1 VGVRNQTPGGF
12 GVSYRCSTLAG
23 MAWTRA
29 LLAALAVC
37 VLLLT
42 GSAGC
47 GTSSADG
54 QGSGGD
60 SPSPVGKVLKDTD
73 GEGRH
78 YREVKDE
85 EAPDVGIE
93 VQPAA
98 DDGWN
103 VRLTLENFRLS
114 PAGAKKAVAGRGI
127 VRLFVDGHPVAHLR
141 TTEYRLSARYVPQG
155 THHVTARLY
164 ADDGTVWAVD
174 GEPVESTADI
184 TASGPSGPSEPSG
197 TGESS
202 EPSATAEPTGV
213 ANGAL
218 SAPCPVLRTEGRGST
233 DRGGKAS

>member
-1 VGVRNQTPGGF
+1 M
-12 GVSYRCSTLAG
+12 SYRCSTLPD

-47 GTSSADG
+47 GTSGADE
-54 QGSGGD
+54 QQNRRND
-60 SPSPVGKVLKDTD
+60 PSPSPVGKLLDETD
-73 GEGRH
+73 KEGHR
-78 YREVKDE
+78 YREVE
-85 EAPDVGIE
+85 EEGAPDVGIE

-98 DDGWN
+98 GNSWN
-103 VRLTLENFRLS
+103 VRLTLEDFRFS
-114 PAGAKKAVAGRGI
+114 PAGAKPEAVAGRGT
-127 VRLFVDGHPVAHLR
+127 VRLFVNGHLVAELR
-141 TTEYRLSARYVPQG
+141 TSEYRLSARYVPHG

-174 GEPVESTADI
+174 GEPVESTADV
-184 TASGPSGPSEPSG
+184 TASAQSESEG
-197 TGESS
+197 TETSPEAAG
-202 EPSATAEPTGV
+202 T

-218 SAPCPVLRTEGRGST
+218 SAPGSVLRTEGRGFP